1 MWCKIY
7 ELLMRYLSIIVCC
20 FLLIGCAKRGS
31 ITGGLKDTIPPVLI
45 QSIPKN
51 FSTDFKGNEIKLVF
65 DELIKI
71 KDVNKQLIVS
81 PPMKDAPQIL
91 PTGVSKFITIKIK
104 DTLQP
109 NTTYSFNFGQS
120 IQDNNEGNPYQQFKY
135 IFSTGSYIDSL
146 AVLGTIKDAYSK
158 KTDNFVSVMLY
169 EYDENFDDSIVY
181 KENPRYI
188 TNTLDSIKAF
198 SLENLK
204 AGKYLLV
211 AMKDVNN
218 NNKFDPKTDKIGF
231 FNEPIIVP
239 ENAIYSLELFKE
251 ELPFKPTRASQ
262 ASGNKIYLGYEG
274 KSKDIE
280 LKLKNDSTELPIKV
294 TPLAGKD
301 SLQIWYPKQKADS
314 LKLWI
319 KTDKLEKKLNVKLK
333 DMYADSLSVSIVQS
347 GILHFRDTL
356 ALRSSTPLSTFDYTK
371 VTLISKD
378 SVAVKYEPF
387 YDEKNQQ
394 LNFIFKKEA
403 LETYHLSA
411 LPGAF
416 TDMFE
421 KTNDSLQFRLST
433 RNVSEYGNLRLNLN
447 GVKSYPIIV
456 ELTDDSG
463 KILATKY
470 VTEAKT
476 IDFEQLQPALF
487 TVRVIY
493 DTNKNGVWDTG
504 SYLEKRQ
511 TEEVIYIKNPVDVRA
526 NWDVVE
532 TINLGG

>member
-1 MWCKIY
+1 
-7 ELLMRYLSIIVCC
+7 MRYFSIIICC

-45 QSIPKN
+45 QSMPKN
-51 FSTDFKGNEIKLVF
+51 FSTDFKGKEIKLVF
-65 DELIKI
+65 DEYIKI

-81 PPMKDAPQIL
+81 PPMKEAPQIL

-135 IFSTGSYIDSL
+135 VFSTGTYIDSL
-146 AVLGTIKDAYSK
+146 SVLGTIKDAYSK

-231 FNEPIIVP
+231 FNEPINVP
-239 ENAIYSLELFKE
+239 ENSIYSLELFKE
-251 ELPFKPTRASQ
+251 ELAFKPTKASQ
-262 ASGNKIYLGYEG
+262 GSGNKIYLGYEG
-274 KSKDIE
+274 KLKDIDF
-280 LKLKNDSTELPIKV
+280 KLKNDSTEIPIKV
-294 TPLAGKD
+294 TPLLGKD

-314 LKLWI
+314 LKLWM
-319 KTDKLEKKLNVKLK
+319 KTDKLEKEFNVKLK
-333 DMYADSLSVSIVQS
+333 DMRPDTLSISLVQS

-356 ALRSSTPLSTFDYTK
+356 ALRSSTPLSVFDYAK
-371 VTLISKD
+371 VRLLNKD
-378 SVAVKYEPF
+378 SLAVNYQPF
-387 YDEKNQQ
+387 YDEKKQQ
-394 LNFIFKKEA
+394 VNFIFKKEA
-403 LETYHLSA
+403 LETYYLSA

-421 KTNDSLQFRLST
+421 KTNDSINYRLST
-433 RNVSEYGNLRLNLN
+433 RNVSEYGNLRMNLR

-456 ELTDDSG
+456 DLTDKDG
-463 KILATKY
+463 KILASSY
-470 VTEAKT
+470 VTEAKP

-487 TVRVIY
+487 TVRIIY
-493 DTNKNGVWDTG
+493 DANKNGVWDTG
-504 SYLEKRQ
+504 NYLEKRQ

-526 NWDVVE
+526 NWDVE
-532 TINLGG
+532 ENIYLGG

>member
-1 MWCKIY
+1 
-7 ELLMRYLSIIVCC
+7 MRYFSLIICC

-31 ITGGLKDTIPPVLI
+31 ITGGVKDTIAPVLK

-51 FSTDFKGNEIKLVF
+51 FTTEFTGNEIKLVF
-65 DELIKI
+65 DEYVKL

-81 PPMKDAPQIL
+81 PPMKETPQIL

-104 DTLQP
+104 DTLQS

-135 IFSTGSYIDSL
+135 VFSTGTFIDSL
-146 AVLGTIKDAYSK
+146 SVLGTIKDAYSK

-181 KENPRYI
+181 KKNPRYI

-231 FNEPIIVP
+231 LSEPISVP
-239 ENAIYSLELFKE
+239 DNSIYSLELFKE
-251 ELPFKPTRASQ
+251 ELAFKPTRTSQ
-262 ASGNKIYLGYEG
+262 SSGNKIYLGYEG
-274 KSKDIE
+274 KLNHIE
-280 LKLKNDSTELPIKV
+280 VKLKNDLTELPIKI
-294 TPLAGKD
+294 TPLKGKD
-301 SLQIWYPKQKADS
+301 TLQIWYPKQKADS
-314 LKLWI
+314 LKLWV
-319 KTDKLEKKLNVKLK
+319 KTDKLEKEFNVKLK
-333 DMYADSLSVSIVQS
+333 DMRPDTLSISLVQS
-347 GILHFRDTL
+347 GVLHFRDTL
-356 ALRSSTPLSTFDYTK
+356 ALRSTTPLSTFDFSK
-371 VTLISKD
+371 VRLISKD
-378 SVAVKYEPF
+378 STAIEYQSK
-387 YDEKNQQ
+387 YDERKQQ
-394 LNFIFKKEA
+394 VNFIFKKEA
-403 LETYHLSA
+403 LESYQLSA

-421 KTNDSLQFRLST
+421 KTNDSLSYRLST
-433 RNVSEYGNLRLNLN
+433 RNVSEYGNLRLNLR
-447 GVKSYPIIV
+447 GVKSYPIIID
-456 ELTDDSG
+456 LTDNSG
-463 KILATKY
+463 KILATTY
-470 VTEAKT
+470 VTEAMP

-487 TVRVIY
+487 TVRIIY
-493 DTNKNGVWDTG
+493 DVNKNGFWDTG
-504 SYLEKRQ
+504 NYLEKRQ

-526 NWDVVE
+526 NWDVE
-532 TINLGG
+532 ENINLGG

>member
-1 MWCKIY
+1 
-7 ELLMRYLSIIVCC
+7 MRYFSIIICC
-20 FLLIGCAKRGS
+20 FLFIGCAKRGS

-45 QSIPKN
+45 QSMPKN
-51 FSTDFKGNEIKLVF
+51 FSTDFKGKEIKLVF
-65 DELIKI
+65 DEYIKI

-81 PPMKDAPQIL
+81 PPMKEAPQIL
-91 PTGVSKFITIKIK
+91 PTSVSKFISIKIK

-135 IFSTGSYIDSL
+135 VFSTGTYIDSL
-146 AVLGTIKDAYSK
+146 TVLGTIKDAYSK

-231 FNEPIIVP
+231 LNEPITVP
-239 ENAIYSLELFKE
+239 ENSIYSVELFKE
-251 ELPFKPTRASQ
+251 ELLFKPTRASQ
-262 ASGNKIYLGYEG
+262 GSGNKIYLGYEG
-274 KSKDIE
+274 KVKDIE
-280 LKLKNDSTELPIKV
+280 LKLKNDSIELPIKV
-294 TPLAGKD
+294 TPLLGKD

-314 LKLWI
+314 LKLWM
-319 KTDKLEKKLNVKLK
+319 KTDKLEKEFNVKVK
-333 DMYADSLSVSIVQS
+333 DMFPDSLSVSVVQS

-356 ALRSSTPLSTFDYTK
+356 ALRSSTPLSTFDYSK
-371 VTLISKD
+371 VTLLNKD
-378 SVAVKYEPF
+378 SVAVNYQTF
-387 YDEKNQQ
+387 YNENRQQ

-403 LETYHLSA
+403 LETYFLTA

-421 KTNDSLQFRLST
+421 KSNDSLQFRLNT
-433 RNVSEYGNLRLNLN
+433 RNVSEYGNLRMNLK

-456 ELTDDSG
+456 DLTDKDG
-463 KILATKY
+463 KVLATNY
-470 VTEAKT
+470 VTEAKI

-487 TVRVIY
+487 TVRIIY
-493 DTNKNGVWDTG
+493 DVNKNGVWDTG
-504 SYLEKRQ
+504 NYLEKRQ
-511 TEEVIYIKNPVDVRA
+511 TEEVIYVKNPVDVRA
-526 NWDVVE
+526 NWDVEE

>member
-1 MWCKIY
+1 M
-7 ELLMRYLSIIVCC
+7 LMRYFSLFICC

-31 ITGGLKDTIPPVLI
+31 ITGGLKDTIAPVLI
-45 QSIPKN
+45 QSVPKN

-65 DELIKI
+65 DELIKL

-81 PPMKDAPQIL
+81 PPMKNAPQIT

-135 IFSTGSYIDSL
+135 VFSTGSYIDSL
-146 AVLGTIKDAYSK
+146 SVLGTIKDAYSK

-181 KENPRYI
+181 HKNPRYI

-211 AMKDVNN
+211 ALKDVNN

-231 FNEPIIVP
+231 LNDPINVP
-239 ENAIYSLELFKE
+239 ENLIYNLQLFKE

-262 ASGNKIYLGYEG
+262 GSGNKIYLGYEG
-274 KSKDIE
+274 KVKDIE
-280 LKLKNDSTELPIKV
+280 LKLTNNSTELPIKV
-294 TPLAGKD
+294 TPMTGKD
-301 SLQIWYPKQKADS
+301 SIQIWYPKQKADS
-314 LKLWI
+314 LRLWI
-319 KTDKLEKKLNVKLK
+319 KTDKLEKNLNVKLK
-333 DMYADSLSVSIVQS
+333 DMYADSLSFSLVQS

-356 ALRSSTPLSTFDYTK
+356 AVRSSTPLSTFDYSK
-371 VTLISKD
+371 VTLINKD
-378 SVAVKYEPF
+378 SIPVQYQSL
-387 YDEKNQQ
+387 YDEKKQQ
-394 LNFIFKKEA
+394 VNFVFKKEPM
-403 LETYHLSA
+403 ESYQLSA

-421 KTNDSLQFRLST
+421 KANDSLIFRLST
-433 RNVSEYGNLRLNLN
+433 RNVSEYGNLRINLK
-447 GVKSYPIIV
+447 GVKSYPIII
-456 ELTDDSG
+456 ELTNDAG
-463 KILATKY
+463 KVLATTY
-470 VTEAKT
+470 VIEPKT
-476 IDFEQLQPALF
+476 IDFEHVQPALF
-487 TVRVIY
+487 TVRIIY
-493 DTNKNGVWDTG
+493 DENKNGVWDAG
-504 SYLEKRQ
+504 NYLEKRQ
-511 TEEVIYIKNPVDVRA
+511 SEEVLYIKNPVDVRA
-526 NWDVVE
+526 NWDVEE

>member
-1 MWCKIY
+1 
-7 ELLMRYLSIIVCC
+7 MRYFSVIVCC

-31 ITGGLKDTIPPVLI
+31 ITGGLKDTIAPVLI

-65 DELIKI
+65 NEYIKL

-81 PPMKDAPQIL
+81 PPMKEAPQIL
-91 PTGVSKFITIKIK
+91 PSSVSKFITLKIK

-135 IFSTGSYIDSL
+135 VFSTGSYIDSL
-146 AVLGTIKDAYSK
+146 SVLGTIKDAYSK

-204 AGKYLLV
+204 AGKYFLV
-211 AMKDVNN
+211 ALKDVNN

-231 FNEPIIVP
+231 FNEPITVP

-251 ELPFKPTRASQ
+251 ELAFKPTRASQ

-274 KSKDIE
+274 KLKEIE
-280 LKLKNDSTELPIKV
+280 VKLKNDGTELPIKV
-294 TPLAGKD
+294 TPLKDKD

-319 KTDKLEKKLNVKLK
+319 KTDKLEKEMNVKLK
-333 DMYADSLSVSIVQS
+333 DMYTDSLSVSIVQS

-356 ALRSSTPLSTFDYTK
+356 ALRSETPLTTFDYSK

-378 SVAVKYEPF
+378 SVAVNYEPF
-387 YDEKNQQ
+387 YDERKQQ
-394 LNFIFKKEA
+394 LNFIFKKEP

-433 RNVSEYGNLRLNLN
+433 RNISEYANLRLNLN
-447 GVKSYPIIV
+447 GVKSYPMIV
-456 ELTDDSG
+456 ELTDDAG
-463 KILATKY
+463 KVLATTY

-476 IDFEQLQPALF
+476 IDFEQLQPAKF

-493 DTNKNGVWDTG
+493 DVNNNGVWDTG
-504 SYLEKRQ
+504 NFLEKRQ
-511 TEEVIYIKNPVDVRA
+511 TEEVIYIKNPLDVRA